1 VTREWSPLST
11 KLIVSDHYSLY
22 SGEVNMSEF
31 RREKMDPKDIAELM
45 DSISTKI
52 PTLIK
57 GVMESFYSPE
67 TAAQM
72 GRAVAEFRKSLLDG
86 GIPEGEAIEMTK
98 QYMSTLTNLSKV
110 MRSTE
115 GYRRSQGEE

>member
-1 VTREWSPLST
+1 M
-11 KLIVSDHYSLY
+11 
-22 SGEVNMSEF
+22 GEF

-67 TAAQM
+67 TATQM
-72 GRAVAEFRKSLLDG
+72 GRAVAEFRKALLEG
-86 GIPEGEAIEMTK
+86 GIPEREAMEMTR

-110 MRSTE
+110 MRSAE
-115 GYRRSQGEE
+115 GRHHNEEED